1 MIFVGK
7 KNSTSFF
14 LLISLIL
21 GLALYTALFSS
32 CVYEDLSKCSRMF
45 MLQPRYLLHTG
56 EGDRFGEAVHHIDVY
71 AFDSLGI
78 YRKMFRDK
86 GAHLKNGYR
95 MPIDLPEGKWTF
107 LCLGGKVGD
116 YEIGIF
122 KTGIPQQ
129 FSPAVSPGIT
139 TLSDFRVK
147 AYFEQKENL
156 EYSFGELFFGRLDS
170 VEITADNGGTGVVDL
185 MKNTNKIEVRVK
197 GIADGSSA
205 RITSDNGRFNSEN
218 VTPADAGTII
228 YVPYYSASQTD
239 DTRVFQFD
247 VLRLYTDGHLFL
259 KLLNPD
265 GTDVIPGF
273 TKDLI
278 NAIMSSPAYHT
289 QEDLDREDTY
299 LIELVLSKDGVI
311 ISLRVNGWETISTT
325 PEV

>member
-1 MIFVGK
+1 
-7 KNSTSFF
+7 
-14 LLISLIL
+14 
-21 GLALYTALFSS
+21 
-32 CVYEDLSKCSRMF
+32 

-156 EYSFGELFFGRLDS
+156 EYSLGELFFGRLDS
-170 VEITADNGGTGVVDL
+170 VEITADNGGTGVVL
-185 MKNTNKIEVRVK
+185 
-197 GIADGSSA
+197 S
-205 RITSDNGRFNSEN
+205 
-218 VTPADAGTII
+218 
-228 YVPYYSASQTD
+228 
-239 DTRVFQFD
+239 
-247 VLRLYTDGHLFL
+247 
-259 KLLNPD
+259 
-265 GTDVIPGF
+265 
-273 TKDLI
+273 LI
-278 NAIMSSPAYHT
+278 HI
-289 QEDLDREDTY
+289 
-299 LIELVLSKDGVI
+299 
-311 ISLRVNGWETISTT
+311 
-325 PEV
+325 

>member
-156 EYSFGELFFGRLDS
+156 EYSLGELFFGRP
-170 VEITADNGGTGVVDL
+170 G
-185 MKNTNKIEVRVK
+185 
-197 GIADGSSA
+197 
-205 RITSDNGRFNSEN
+205 
-218 VTPADAGTII
+218 
-228 YVPYYSASQTD
+228 
-239 DTRVFQFD
+239 
-247 VLRLYTDGHLFL
+247 LRGDH
-259 KLLNPD
+259 
-265 GTDVIPGF
+265 
-273 TKDLI
+273 
-278 NAIMSSPAYHT
+278 S
-289 QEDLDREDTY
+289 
-299 LIELVLSKDGVI
+299 
-311 ISLRVNGWETISTT
+311 
-325 PEV
+325 